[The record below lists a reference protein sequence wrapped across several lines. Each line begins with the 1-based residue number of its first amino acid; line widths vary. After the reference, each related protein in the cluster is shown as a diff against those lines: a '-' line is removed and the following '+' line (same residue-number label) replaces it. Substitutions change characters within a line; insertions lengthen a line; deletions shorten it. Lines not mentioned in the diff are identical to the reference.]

1 MTTSYGVEPVH
12 GRRQPR
18 AGGSEP
24 FDHSFA
30 TPRSWPQPSSL
41 GASVLNSSLLD
52 TPLQLDVLPGRLTG
66 EVLVEAQVE
75 LVLLRHLREPS
86 IGCLVLGEGNEDDQ
100 VRVQS
105 LMAGQLHERTR
116 DLGPDLPFPVLHELL
131 ELRLLA
137 WLEGG
142 MGNRSEH

>member
-1 MTTSYGVEPVH
+1 
-12 GRRQPR
+12 
-18 AGGSEP
+18 
-24 FDHSFA
+24 
-30 TPRSWPQPSSL
+30 
-41 GASVLNSSLLD
+41 
-52 TPLQLDVLPGRLTG
+52 
-66 EVLVEAQVE
+66 
-75 LVLLRHLREPS
+75 VLLRHVREPS

-142 MGNRSEH
+142 MGNRSEHEDPPLSLMTRIVINIDAGTIPSIDRFTVGLSEQMSRARQSD